1 LVRQRGASF
10 TQEGSEAAWANVG
23 YAFCGGN
30 EGVIVPEDLVQL
42 TKSLL
47 GFWVPRAIQDQVN
60 GMEEE
65 FTGQQASGT
74 DDSSQSIASTTGE
87 CPICLDPGCKETALY
102 CGHSFC
108 RKYIIE

>member
-1 LVRQRGASF
+1 LVSKRGASF

-23 YAFCGGN
+23 YAFCGEN
-30 EGVIVPEDLVQL
+30 EGVIAPEDLVQL

-47 GFWVPRAIQDQVN
+47 GFWLPRAIQDQVN

-74 DDSSQSIASTTGE
+74 DDSSQSIAITTGE
-87 CPICLDPGCKETALY
+87 CPICLGPGCKETARY
-102 CGHSFC
+102 CGHSF
-108 RKYIIE
+108 